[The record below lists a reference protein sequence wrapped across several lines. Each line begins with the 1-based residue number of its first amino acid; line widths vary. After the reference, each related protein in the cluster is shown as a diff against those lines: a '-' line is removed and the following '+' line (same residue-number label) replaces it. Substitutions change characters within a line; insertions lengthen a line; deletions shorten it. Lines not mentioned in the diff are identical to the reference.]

1 MNATTMSVRFLWS
14 VLLMLCLATSV
25 FAQAATTGVITGRVL
40 DSSGAVLP
48 GVTISLK
55 GSEGAARFSGVTDG
69 QGVYRFTNLP
79 PGMYDVR
86 IELTGFESI
95 TRQVVVRMNTVTA
108 VDFTV
113 VIGSQREYV
122 QVTARKRP
130 EDLQKV

>member
-1 MNATTMSVRFLWS
+1 MNANMSVRFLWL

-55 GSEGAARFSGVTDG
+55 GSEGAAQFSGVTDG
-69 QGVYRFTNLP
+69 QGVYRLTNLP
-79 PGMYDVR
+79 PAIYDVR

-95 TRQVVVRMNTVTA
+95 TRQAVVRINA
-108 VDFTV
+108 V
-113 VIGSQREYV
+113 
-122 QVTARKRP
+122 
-130 EDLQKV
+130 